1 MLNNIKNKISE
12 KIFQFN
18 ENFKREIKLEDI
30 KSLRTKK
37 IEFDS
42 MLSEASYKLI
52 NEIKTINNLDD
63 IIFNK
68 NLKFENEF
76 NPNLSK
82 SFNLK
87 DGISYLN
94 KDIIVY
100 DKNGEKIENK
110 DLQFSSINKPIPISI
125 TLILN
130 QNKEDKRTPINVEI
144 FVLQINVKDK
154 NNEEYFI
161 YDKTFKINDKEINL
175 NNFYSTTPFLFKE
188 VYEYMK
194 SVLKIIDFENK
205 MKEYKEKNE
214 IVEDFDFNNR

>member
-1 MLNNIKNKISE
+1 MLNKISE

-18 ENFKREIKLEDI
+18 ENFKREIKLDEL
-30 KSLRTKK
+30 KNLRTKK

-63 IIFNK
+63 VIFNK
-68 NLKFENEF
+68 NLKFQNEF
-76 NPNLSK
+76 NPNLSN

-110 DLQFSSINKPIPISI
+110 KLQFSSINKPIPISI

-144 FVLQINVKDK
+144 FVSQINVKDK

-161 YDKTFKINDKEINL
+161 YDKTFKINDKEINF
-175 NNFYSTTPFLFKE
+175 NNFYSTTPFLFEE

-194 SVLKIIDFENK
+194 SVLKIVNLKIDLENR
-205 MKEYKEKNE
+205 MEEYKEKNE
-214 IVEDFDFNNR
+214 IVEDFDFNDR